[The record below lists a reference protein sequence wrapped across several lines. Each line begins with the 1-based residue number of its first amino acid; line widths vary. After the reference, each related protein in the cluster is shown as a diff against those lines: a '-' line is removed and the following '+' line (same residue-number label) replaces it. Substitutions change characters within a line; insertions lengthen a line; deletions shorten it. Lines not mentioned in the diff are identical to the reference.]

1 MIPRTPGPI
10 APDGFPTLVGT
21 IDGKPVHW
29 MISNPATANEWE
41 IRCNRASPLLQLLI
55 KKGLTMEGLTPAET
69 ADAERLIRVAPKTA
83 NYCKNHTGRLAIGD
97 TRLCRECS
105 LAVLGKE

>member
-1 MIPRTPGPI
+1 
-10 APDGFPTLVGT
+10 
-21 IDGKPVHW
+21 
-29 MISNPATANEWE
+29 
-41 IRCNRASPLLQLLI
+41 
-55 KKGLTMEGLTPAET
+55 MEGLTPAET